1 MTHPTVLM
9 CPPDFFGVSY
19 VINPWMEDQQGHTD
33 ATRAKRQ
40 WNALHDRI
48 ARTAEVSLI
57 TPHAGLPDLVFT
69 ANAGLALD
77 GRVLLSRFRCPQ
89 RRGEEVWWRAW
100 FEKAGLDV
108 IEPPENLCFEGAGD
122 ALFDQARNLV
132 WLGHGFRSDEA
143 MAPIITKVF
152 GRETVALRLTD
163 PRFYH
168 LDTCFCPLPRGDL
181 LYDPA
186 AFDAPSRA
194 AIERR
199 VAPEQRI
206 AVDEADA
213 SKFCC
218 NAVALDGS
226 LLLNDAS
233 PALCEKLRAKNLEP
247 ILLPLTEFIK
257 AGGAAKCLTLRI

>member
-1 MTHPTVLM
+1 M

-19 VINPWMEDQQGHTD
+19 VINPWMEGQQGHTD
-33 ATRAKRQ
+33 APRAKKQ
-40 WNALHDRI
+40 WTALKDRI
-48 ARTAEVSLI
+48 ARAAEVSLI
-57 TPHAGLPDLVFT
+57 APRRDLPDLVFT

-77 GRVLLSRFRCPQ
+77 GRVLLSRFRRPQ
-89 RRGEEVWWRAW
+89 RRGEEFWWRAW

-108 IEPPENLCFEGAGD
+108 VAPPSNLCFEGAGD
-122 ALFDQARNLV
+122 ALFDEARDIV

-143 MAPIITKVF
+143 MAPVIAEVL
-152 GRETVALRLTD
+152 GREAIPLRLID

-168 LDTCFCPLPRGDL
+168 LDTCFCPLPHGDL
-181 LYDPA
+181 LYYPD
-186 AFDAPSRA
+186 AFDADSRT

-199 VAPEQRI
+199 VAMENRI

-213 SKFCC
+213 AKFCC
-218 NAVALDGS
+218 NAVVSDGA

-233 PALCEKLRAKNLEP
+233 PALRERLIARGLAP
-247 ILLPLTEFIK
+247 TLLPLGEFIK